1 MKITRNNLKRLC
13 ENCKHN
19 PEKIGI
25 CILRFLGYTVD
36 EYYLSGAVYV
46 HDKTGKIVYHY
57 EGAYVD

>member
-36 EYYLSGAVYV
+36 EYYLSGAV
-46 HDKTGKIVYHY
+46 
-57 EGAYVD
+57 